1 MPARPSPASRGGAL
15 LPALLALAAC
25 GGHAEAPPPGMDRFN
40 AALCPK
46 APAEDTSRPVD
57 PDLEGAKAEL
67 AVAQRVV
74 QPAANLRLVLTLKN
88 IGLRNLS
95 LVLPQQA
102 FTLEGFELV
111 DHACKPVTY
120 VKPTTARALAYRN
133 SGPMPLAV
141 GESATIDSTLDGL
154 APGLELRRGST
165 PSASPCAWTRPSRRT
180 GGGRS
185 TATGRSSP

>member
-1 MPARPSPASRGGAL
+1 
-15 LPALLALAAC
+15 
-25 GGHAEAPPPGMDRFN
+25 MDRFN

-67 AVAQRVV
+67 SVAQRVV

-133 SGPMPLAV
+133 AGPMPLAV

-154 APGLELRRGST
+154 APGLELRRGIYAIRFALRMD
-165 PSASPCAWTRPSRRT
+165 PSVPTYRGRT
-180 GGGRS
+180 VYSDWALFAVKGLQ
-185 TATGRSSP
+185 